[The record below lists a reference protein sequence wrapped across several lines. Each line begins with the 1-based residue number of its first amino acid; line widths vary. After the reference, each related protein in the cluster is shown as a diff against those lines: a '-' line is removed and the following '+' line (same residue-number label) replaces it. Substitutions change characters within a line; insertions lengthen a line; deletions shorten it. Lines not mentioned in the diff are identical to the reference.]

1 MPSWM
6 SIRSQPLLKKITRMR
21 LKSDNSVNIHISH
34 QLTFSRIKCYLIW
47 LFELFWCIL
56 RNEKNYHKIW
66 NENDFMKMWLHS
78 RAVQTGDIG
87 KNKSKTIRVVAF
99 LCINPIYHVLFVIQF
114 WLLVKMFCDYY
125 FVPLCS
131 FPTTS
136 ILQFNY
142 TNAEATYHNIK
153 KSRGIG
159 MYVNLEGHY
168 IISDGAKWNRLLYLK
183 IMH

>member
-1 MPSWM
+1 MNKVQECHRHQDWNSTFMPSWM

-125 FVPLCS
+125 FVPYGS
-131 FPTTS
+131 MQFPHHINFT
-136 ILQFNY
+136 IQL
-142 TNAEATYHNIK
+142 H
-153 KSRGIG
+153 
-159 MYVNLEGHY
+159 
-168 IISDGAKWNRLLYLK
+168 
-183 IMH
+183 